1 MEYHYGS
8 TLAELCMKNHTA
20 KLRKRILVTAA
31 TGCVLFGVTTATL
44 FFYRIIN
51 RPRPGTPEA
60 MLQAADERAWLNDWE
75 GAAPLYRLAEQS
87 FVNQHKAAEA
97 LYARV
102 SQIPANSGSTNLQ
115 ELIWTLSQDLT
126 LPEARQ
132 NPETRLRILTVRGII
147 ETNYDAA
154 MARSTWA
161 SVEQLARSQHHYLL
175 SSRASGEKGI
185 AAFMLGDATR
195 ARNQVIRAA
204 AVAKLFRDSAAIVRY
219 TSVYGAGL
227 IKFGRYNEALGYL
240 DSAIKRA
247 NSTAG
252 MAYPSIAVNSKIDAL
267 AKLQRYQEALELC
280 SVAIQNAKAHQ
291 RVGSLYA
298 LLESRAEVHQQIND
312 WPKAI
317 YDYEAAIVNAKK
329 IGFWRGLMEADG
341 PLARAYEH
349 EGQLQL
355 ALSTINDG
363 ISASLRIP
371 DELFFV
377 PRNLAI
383 KADILRRLGRM
394 QASNDLFQKSADL
407 IDLLLSAVPTP
418 QTERLLI
425 TELSTVYSEFFSSLC
440 EQGRYGGAFGI
451 IEKERGRIE
460 GQSLEHIQALPPHPQ
475 TPAEREL
482 TRLNLQLINAEDPEA
497 RAQID
502 RAIYAVEQR
511 LDDSS
516 MTGRTALN
524 PVPLHLLQA
533 QLQPSELLVEYVLD
547 KPHSYAL
554 AITAN
559 SVKRYTL
566 PDRNTIEQ
574 HAEQYRKMIGNRT
587 EDKALAQTLFR
598 ELLAPI
604 GDYKENSSLII
615 VPDGELHLLPFSALI
630 DGAQQY
636 VLASHRCSFV
646 PSATVLHLLRNREE
660 ELLRSASNTLP
671 YVGVAAWTKTFK
683 SNNSILPFMA
693 TWMRAF
699 DSKRATSP
707 EVTGPQR
714 SQLVALPESKHEI
727 ESIAEDLPK
736 PRELLLGEDATETHF
751 KKLPLSK
758 YNVLH
763 LALHGYADNEFP
775 DRSALVFAPQP
786 QGVDDG
792 LLQVREIRRLHLN
805 ANLVTLSACNT
816 GVGPVGAAGVAN
828 LVGAFVQAGAE
839 SVVSTLWELEDH
851 FTARL
856 MKTFYDHLAHHEQKA
871 EALRQAQ
878 LALQNAGASP
888 YYWASFE
895 LVGNPTGT
903 IATSA
908 LMATN

>member
-1 MEYHYGS
+1 MTIHS
-8 TLAELCMKNHTA
+8 A
-20 KLRKRILVTAA
+20 KLRKCVLITSA
-31 TGCVLFGVTTATL
+31 TGFALFCLATATL
-44 FFYRIIN
+44 FFYRIIT
-51 RPRPGTPEA
+51 RPEPGTPEA
-60 MLQAADERAWLNDWE
+60 LLEVADERAWLNDWE
-75 GAAPLYRLAEQS
+75 GAAPLYKLAEQS
-87 FVNQHKAAEA
+87 FVKQHKAAEA

-102 SQIPANSGSTNLQ
+102 SQIPAKSGSINLQ
-115 ELIWTLSQDLT
+115 ELIWTLNQNLT
-126 LPEARQ
+126 LPEARR
-132 NPETRLRILTVRGII
+132 NPKTRLQILTIRGII

-161 SVEQLARSQHHYLL
+161 LVEQLAKSQHYYLL
-175 SSRASGEKGI
+175 ASRASGEQGI
-185 AAFMLGDATR
+185 AAFMLGDATG
-195 ARNQVIRAA
+195 ARKQVIRAA

-240 DSAIKRA
+240 NSAIKRA

-280 SVAIQNAKAHQ
+280 SAAIRYAVAHQ

-298 LLESRAEVHQQIND
+298 LLESRAEIHQQIND

-317 YDYEAAIVNAKK
+317 NDYQAAIVEAKI
-329 IGFWRGLMEADG
+329 IGFWRGLTEADG

-355 ALSTINDG
+355 ALSTINEG
-363 ISASLRIP
+363 ISASSRIP

-377 PRNLAI
+377 PRNLAT
-383 KADILRRLGRM
+383 KADILRRLGRVR
-394 QASNDLFQKSADL
+394 ASNELYQTSADL

-418 QTERLLI
+418 QTERLLL
-425 TELSTVYSEFFSSLC
+425 TELSAVYSEFFSSLC
-440 EQGRYGGAFGI
+440 EQGRYAEAFRI

-460 GQSLEHIQALPPHPQ
+460 GQSLEHVQARPPHRQ

-482 TRLNLQLINAEDPEA
+482 TRLNLQLINAEDPES
-497 RAQID
+497 RAQIN
-502 RAIYAVEQR
+502 RAVYEVEQR
-511 LDDSS
+511 LDNSS
-516 MTGRTALN
+516 MTGRTAIS

-533 QLQPSELLVEYVLD
+533 QLRPSELLVEFVLD
-547 KPHSYAL
+547 NPHSYAL

-559 SVKRYTL
+559 TVRRYTL
-566 PDRNTIEQ
+566 PDKNTIEQ
-574 HAEQYRKMIGNRT
+574 HAEQYLKMIGNRT
-587 EDKALAQTLFR
+587 EDKALAQRLFR

-604 GDYKENSSLII
+604 ADYKENSSLII
-615 VPDGELHLLPFSALI
+615 VPDGELHLLAFSALI
-630 DGAQQY
+630 DEAQHY
-636 VLASHRCSFV
+636 VLVSHRCSFV
-646 PSATVLHLLRNREE
+646 PSATVLHLLRNRDEQ
-660 ELLRSASNTLP
+660 LLPPASNTLP
-671 YVGVAAWTKTFK
+671 YVGVAAWIKTFK
-683 SNNSILPFMA
+683 SSNVIFPFMA
-693 TWMRAF
+693 TWLKAF
-699 DSKRATSP
+699 ASESGISRD
-707 EVTGPQR
+707 VTGPQR
-714 SQLVALPESKHEI
+714 SQFIALPESKHEI

-736 PRELLLGEDATETHF
+736 PRELLLGEDATETRF
-751 KKLPLSK
+751 KELPLGK

-763 LALHGYADNEFP
+763 LALHGYVDKEYP
-775 DRSALVFAPQP
+775 DRSALVFAPQL

-816 GVGPVGAAGVAN
+816 GVGPVSAAGVAN
-828 LVGAFVQAGAE
+828 LVEAFVQAGAE

-851 FTARL
+851 FTSRL
-856 MKTFYDHLAHHEQKA
+856 MKTFYDHLAHHEEKA

-878 LALQNAGASP
+878 LALQKAGASP

-903 IATSA
+903 IATST
-908 LMATN
+908 LRATN